1 MNIRYFLSVAL
12 VFECLVTSAQPDS
25 IPTAPRQDKPGIPS
39 LIVPATL
46 TAYGFAALKF
56 QVLKDLDHN
65 IREEIWFD
73 HPHSRTTVDN
83 YLQYAP
89 AAAVYIL
96 NAVGV
101 KGRHD
106 LFDRTTLYIMANAI
120 MAIPVL
126 SLKKVINA
134 PRPDGSGNDG
144 FPSGHVATAFVAA
157 EFLRQEFKDRSPWYG
172 IAGYTTAAATGFLR
186 VYNDKHWFSQLLTGA
201 GIGLISARA
210 AYWLF
215 PTVKKKLLRHK
226 TSVHAEIP

>member
-1 MNIRYFLSVAL
+1 MIIRYFLYLAL
-12 VFECLVTSAQPDS
+12 LFECFFASAQPDS
-25 IPTAPRQDKPGIPS
+25 IPPPPRQDKPNVTS

-56 QVLKDLDHN
+56 QVLKDLDRN

-73 HPHSRTTVDN
+73 HPHGRTTVDN

-96 NAVGV
+96 NAAGV

-106 LFDRTTLYIMANAI
+106 LLDRTTIYIMANAI

-172 IAGYTTAAATGFLR
+172 VAGYTTAAATGFLR
-186 VYNDKHWFSQLLTGA
+186 VYNDKHWFSELLAGA
-201 GIGLISARA
+201 GIGMISARA

-215 PTVKKKLLRHK
+215 PAVKKKLFKQK
-226 TSVHAEIP
+226 TSVPVAIP